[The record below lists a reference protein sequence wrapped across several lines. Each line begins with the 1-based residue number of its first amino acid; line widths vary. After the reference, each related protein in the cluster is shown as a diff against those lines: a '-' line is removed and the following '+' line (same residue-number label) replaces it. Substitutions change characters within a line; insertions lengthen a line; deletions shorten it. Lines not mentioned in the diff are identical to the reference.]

1 MIRNRGRFL
10 LFIKKNLVFL
20 LDVCEQK
27 EEVRSSTVKY
37 KENIIFSM
45 TILILEMVFKSEIP
59 LKIF

>member
-1 MIRNRGRFL
+1 M
-10 LFIKKNLVFL
+10 FL

-45 TILILEMVFKSEIP
+45 TILILEMVFKGEIP

>member
-27 EEVRSSTVKY
+27 EEVRSSTVEY

-45 TILILEMVFKSEIP
+45 TILILEMVFKGEIP